1 MAVAIKDFAG
11 IDIEEKKGG
20 ADFHLPGYSVEF
32 LDRKSDTLIVTF
44 PSASKE
50 YPASIRDSKAWGR
63 EFVARRG
70 YSVLHIKTDQNC
82 WYRRPSLTEFFH
94 QARDAGLFGGY
105 RKIMTYGG
113 SMGGYGAL
121 AFAGRCNATHCL
133 ALNPQVRLGP
143 SVRDWENR
151 FRGADRQ
158 DWTRPDA
165 DINLTLPSVPRVVV
179 VYDPYL
185 WRDRRHIEMIRHDS
199 LLKLHV
205 PFVGHRVP
213 DQLQKLGQLAQ
224 LFDATIEDRLD
235 EGDFYRSIRARRD
248 LPIWRAITVARAASQ
263 ASACRHAILTRDL
276 PEGAVAGP
284 PAEDE

>member
-1 MAVAIKDFAG
+1 MAVTAEDFTG
-11 IDIEEKKGG
+11 IDVACKTGG
-20 ADFHLPGYSVEF
+20 ADFHLPGYSVEW
-32 LDRKSDTLIVTF
+32 LDRGSKTLIVTF

-50 YPASIRDSKAWGR
+50 YPASIRDAKAWGR

-70 YSVLHIKTDQNC
+70 YSALHVKTDQNC
-82 WYRRPSLTEFFH
+82 WFRRPALIAFFR
-94 QARDAGLFGGY
+94 QARQAGLFSGFT
-105 RKIMTYGG
+105 RIMTYGG

-121 AFAGRCNATHCL
+121 AYAGRCNATHCL

-143 SVRDWENR
+143 TVRDWENR

-158 DWTRPDA
+158 DWAHPDA
-165 DINLTLPSVPRVVV
+165 DVNLTLPAVPRVVT

-185 WRDRRHIEMIRHDS
+185 TRDRRHIEMIRHDS

-213 DQLQKLGQLAQ
+213 DQLQRLGQLAP

-235 EGDFYRSIRARRD
+235 EGDFYRGIRGRRE
-248 LPIWRAITVARAASQ
+248 LPIWRAITVARATSR
-263 ASACRHAILTRDL
+263 ASACRQAILSRDL
-276 PEGAVAGP
+276 PEGAIAGP
-284 PAEDE
+284 PADDE